1 MGTVTA
7 STSSILLVMR
17 EDLEDKQVAPSVVY
31 VESGIS
37 IGTRT
42 GGGALGEASAGAIRG
57 CGPISRGVN
66 WSKR

>member
-7 STSSILLVMR
+7 STSSILFVMR

-42 GGGALGEASAGAIRG
+42 GGGLWVRPLQER
-57 CGPISRGVN
+57 SRDMDLSQGG
-66 WSKR
+66 

>member
-42 GGGALGEASAGAIRG
+42 GGGLWVRPLQERSG
-57 CGPISRGVN
+57 GVDL
-66 WSKR
+66 SQGG